1 MRTLSALP
9 KDKQRRIATA
19 TLEIY
24 APLAHRL
31 GVQQVKW
38 ELEDLSFKTLH
49 PGPYHEIASLVE
61 KRRGERQQYVE
72 GVLEDARARIRESG
86 LKAEVEGR
94 PKHLYSI
101 YEKMVVGGKEFNEIY
116 DLAGIRVQV
125 ESVRDVYAALGAVHS
140 LWKPVPGRFKDY
152 IAMPKSNMYQS
163 LHTTVVGPQG
173 RPIEVQIR
181 TREMHRTAEFGIAAH
196 WRYKEGRD
204 GKKAKEAADLAWL
217 GQMLEWLKDMADPR
231 EFMEGLKI
239 DLYGGQVFC
248 FTPKGDVMNLPAGA
262 TPVDF
267 AYAIH
272 TEVGH
277 RTIGAKVN
285 GKLVPLDYE
294 LRTGDTVDILTSKA
308 QGEGPSQDWLRW
320 VKTPRARNKIRQ
332 WFSRE
337 RREDALEDGREQLQ
351 RLMRKQNVPLKRLAT
366 EDALEQLA
374 DEMKFPSL
382 QSLYVAIGEGQ
393 VSPQSI
399 VARLARSVQ
408 GSTEEDVGEVPLA
421 RPVHLGQPSSTDV
434 TSGVVVPGSEDVWV
448 RLARCCTPVPGDEI
462 LGFVTRGQGV
472 SVHRTD
478 CPNAKSLISQPER
491 LIDVTWKAGKPT
503 SFVVAVQ
510 VEALD
515 RTRLLSD
522 VATVLSDHHVNI
534 LSATSA
540 VGRDRTTILRFTFEL
555 ADITHLTEILGAV
568 KKVENVYEAFRVVPR

>member
-1 MRTLSALP
+1 
-9 KDKQRRIATA
+9 
-19 TLEIY
+19 
-24 APLAHRL
+24 
-31 GVQQVKW
+31 VQQIKW
-38 ELEDLSFKTLH
+38 ELEDLSFKALH

-72 GVLEDARARIRESG
+72 SVLEAARTRIREAG
-86 LKAEVEGR
+86 LKADVEGR

-125 ESVRDVYAALGAVHS
+125 ESVRDVYAALGAIHS

-152 IAMPKSNMYQS
+152 IAMPKENMYQS
-163 LHTTVVGPQG
+163 LHPTVVGPQG
-173 RPIEVQIR
+173 RAIEVQIR
-181 TREMHRTAEFGIAAH
+181 TKDMHRTAEYGIAAH

-267 AYAIH
+267 AYSIH

-351 RLMRKQNVPLKRLAT
+351 RLMRKQNVPFKRLAT

-382 QSLYVAIGEGQ
+382 ESLFVAVGEGQ

-408 GSTEEDVGEVPLA
+408 GSTEEDVTEVPLA

-434 TSGVVVPGSEDVWV
+434 TSGVIVPGSEDVWV
-448 RLARCCTPVPGDEI
+448 RLARCCTPVPGDDI

-540 VGRDRTTILRFTFEL
+540 VGRDRTTMLRFTFEL
-555 ADITHLTEILGAV
+555 ADITHLAEILGAV
-568 KKVENVYEAFRVVPR
+568 KKVENVYDAFRVVPR